1 MSIQSTIKEEMKKA
15 MIAKNAAALLVTR
28 GLIAEFG
35 KESIAKNVSELSDDD
50 ALALI
55 RRAVKQ
61 RKDSIEQFTKGGR
74 QDLVESEQAELAL
87 LEAYLPAM
95 MSREDVLKA
104 ATAKKNELG
113 ITDKAKIGQLVG
125 TLMKDLKGKADGSVV
140 KEVVES
146 LFQ

>member
-15 MIAKNAAALLVTR
+15 MIAKNATALLVTR

-74 QDLVESEQAELAL
+74 QDLVESEQAELAV

-113 ITDKAKIGQLVG
+113 VTDKAKIGQLVG

>member
-15 MIAKNAAALLVTR
+15 MIAKNATALLVTR

-35 KESIAKNVSELSDDD
+35 KEAIAKGTNELSDDD

-61 RKDSIEQFTKGGR
+61 RKDSIDQFTKGGR
-74 QDLVESEQAELAL
+74 QDLVESEQAELAI

-104 ATAKKNELG
+104 ATAKKEELG
-113 ITDKAKIGQLVG
+113 VTDKAKIGQLVG

>member
-15 MIAKNAAALLVTR
+15 MIAKNATALLVTR

-35 KESIAKNVSELSDDD
+35 KESIAKNVPELSDED

-61 RKDSIEQFTKGGR
+61 RKDSIDQFTKGGR
-74 QDLVESEQAELAL
+74 QDLVESEQAELTI

-95 MSREDVLKA
+95 MSREDVVKA
-104 ATAKKNELG
+104 VTAKKEALG

-125 TLMKDLKGKADGSVV
+125 ALMKDLKGKADGTMV
-140 KEVVES
+140 KEVAEG
-146 LFQ
+146 LF

>member
-15 MIAKNAAALLVTR
+15 MIAKNATALLVTR

-35 KESIAKNVSELSDDD
+35 KESIAKGVSELPDED

-74 QDLVESEQAELAL
+74 QDLVESEQAELAI
-87 LEAYLPAM
+87 LETYLPAM
-95 MSREDVLKA
+95 MSREDVVKA
-104 ATAKKNELG
+104 AVAKKEALG
-113 ITDKAKIGQLVG
+113 VTDKAKIGQLVG
-125 TLMKDLKGKADGSVV
+125 ALMKDLKGKADGTMV
-140 KEVVES
+140 KEVVEG
-146 LFQ
+146 LF

>member
-15 MIAKNAAALLVTR
+15 MIAKNATALLVTR

-35 KESIAKNVSELSDDD
+35 KESIAKNVPELPDED

-61 RKDSIEQFTKGGR
+61 RKDSIDQFTKGGR
-74 QDLVESEQAELAL
+74 QDLVESEQAELTI

-95 MSREDVLKA
+95 MSREDVVKA
-104 ATAKKNELG
+104 VTAKKEALG

-125 TLMKDLKGKADGSVV
+125 ALMKDIKGKADGTMV
-140 KEVVES
+140 KEVVEG
-146 LFQ
+146 LF